1 MFPIFTFYET
11 LNQNHLII
19 NETSHQKNEWKSEM
33 ADIPEIL
40 LSIKSTHYL
49 LAILYY
55 YKTIKKIKKQ
65 RKSAIYLPT
74 WRDHNL

>member
-33 ADIPEIL
+33 AHSPA
-40 LSIKSTHYL
+40 T
-49 LAILYY
+49 
-55 YKTIKKIKKQ
+55 
-65 RKSAIYLPT
+65 
-74 WRDHNL
+74 